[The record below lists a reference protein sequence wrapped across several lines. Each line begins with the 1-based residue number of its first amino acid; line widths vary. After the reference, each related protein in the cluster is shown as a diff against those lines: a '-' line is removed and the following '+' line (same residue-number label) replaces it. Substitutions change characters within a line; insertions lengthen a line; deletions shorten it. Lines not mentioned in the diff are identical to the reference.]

1 MNLEDLKERLE
12 EALNDADHAK
22 EYARE
27 AASEASSVDSTIS
40 EAEDSIRSTR
50 SYADDAYT
58 SASNAEMR
66 LDALR
71 SELSDLIDEVSD
83 LEANETS
90 EIQEA
95 AEEVLHYAGLWMHC
109 PEVTDTVERLREL
122 RNRLRNNLGDADAFV
137 PALCPGCGF
146 RPMLSREQI
155 KEGEFYICPACAGP
169 LSISQPVEA

>member
-12 EALNDADHAK
+12 EALNDADCARDCARDA
-22 EYARE
+22 ARE
-27 AASEASSVDSTIS
+27 ASSAEIALS
-40 EAEDSIRSTR
+40 EAEDSISSARS
-50 SYADDAYT
+50 SADEACG
-58 SASNAEMR
+58 SASNAEAR
-66 LDALR
+66 LDTLR
-71 SELSDLIDEVSD
+71 SELSDLIDEVGD
-83 LEANETS
+83 LETNATS

-155 KEGEFYICPACAGP
+155 KEGEFYICPACARQ
-169 LSISQPVEA
+169 LSISQPVEV

>member
-12 EALNDADHAK
+12 EALIDADC
-22 EYARE
+22 ARE
-27 AASEASSVDSTIS
+27 LARDAASEASSAESVLSDT
-40 EAEDSIRSTR
+40 EDSIRSAR
-50 SYADDAYT
+50 SYADEACG
-58 SASNAEMR
+58 SASNAEAR
-66 LDALR
+66 LDTLR
-71 SELSDLIDEVSD
+71 SALSDLIDEVGD

-146 RPMLSREQI
+146 RLMLSREQI
-155 KEGEFYICPACAGP
+155 EEGKIYICPACTGP
-169 LSISQPVEA
+169 LRISQPV

>member
-1 MNLEDLKERLE
+1 MNLEDLKEQLE
-12 EALNDADHAK
+12 EALNDADC
-22 EYARE
+22 ARE
-27 AASEASSVDSTIS
+27 HARDAASEASSAESALSD
-40 EAEDSIRSTR
+40 AEDSIRSAR
-50 SYADDAYT
+50 SCADDACGY
-58 SASNAEMR
+58 ASNAEAR
-66 LDALR
+66 LDTLR
-71 SELSDLIDEVSD
+71 SVLSDLIDEVSD

-146 RPMLSREQI
+146 RLMLSREQI
-155 KEGEFYICPACAGP
+155 GESKIYICPACTGQ
-169 LSISQPVEA
+169 LSISQPVEV

>member
-1 MNLEDLKERLE
+1 MNLEDLKEQLE
-12 EALNDADHAK
+12 EALSDADS
-22 EYARE
+22 ARE
-27 AASEASSVDSTIS
+27 HAMDAASEASSAESVLSDT
-40 EAEDSIRSTR
+40 EDSIHSAR
-50 SYADDAYT
+50 SYANDACA
-58 SASNAEMR
+58 SASNAEAR
-66 LDALR
+66 LDTLR
-71 SELSDLIDEVSD
+71 SALSDLIVEVGD

-155 KEGEFYICPACAGP
+155 KEGEFYICPACARQ
-169 LSISQPVEA
+169 LSISQPVEG